1 MEHTQSMIK
10 DTEKPGNRKKNYTFH
25 TYVGYQLFL
34 KKKKK
39 KMLVINS
46 RNKAIC
52 LGKIISLICHFLLQ

>member
-1 MEHTQSMIK
+1 MIK

-39 KMLVINS
+39 KCWLSILVT
-46 RNKAIC
+46 KQYA
-52 LGKIISLICHFLLQ
+52 